1 MFSIGAQRL
10 ENATRIENA
19 PGGIQM
25 KTIQWQLLVA
35 VCLGLTNICS
45 AEAQDNETSDGARTL
60 DEITVTAQRV
70 EQNLQDVPVSVT
82 AVSGSELAE
91 RNINELTQLT
101 LAAPTLQ
108 VGQDNTFAI
117 RGIGS
122 QIFSQTTDPSVAFS
136 LDGVNLGR
144 NGLSRV
150 ILTDIVSVEVL
161 NGPQGLLFGKN
172 ASAGL
177 INMTTARP
185 NLDEVSGS
193 IGLEY
198 LVRDTTPDDAS
209 GRVLRA
215 IFNTPVGDNSAFRIN
230 ASYSDQDSIVRQ
242 LFQSDDRKDLD
253 IERWGIKAKYL
264 YEKGPLSVY
273 LIADINES
281 AGTGGRYSRT
291 YRTVDPNSELVATF
305 EADGIVPSEDNLIN
319 SFDGDHFNDEETG
332 GAQATIA
339 YELDSGMII
348 ENIAAWRYFDLDENL
363 ANDFHSDPGILSNVN
378 KNNYTQFSNELRLV
392 FPGSDSYS
400 GQVGLFYFT
409 STNDIVDNIDIQT
422 GPPPFVAVGF
432 PFCVGAVAEPGPPP
446 ACNVSN
452 DFFLG
457 GDSDTEFVNDSY
469 AAFGQFDFFLSD
481 RFTATLGARV
491 TRDKV
496 TSDVVQ
502 GQRNYFVF
510 LAPRATVKESIS
522 NTNFSWRIAGAYDLT
537 DDSMAYASLS
547 SGYKGPGFNTD
558 FLDIPEVPFAVQ
570 DEVSTTL
577 EVGYKSTHW
586 DGRMTFNVSAFRT
599 EFDDYQAQSFNL
611 DAQGF
616 IIQNAAS
623 VTSQGA
629 EVALSALLS
638 DKFSVYWDLALLD
651 STFDEFTEASCA
663 PDSPCGPTDL
673 FWDASGEPTPLASDV
688 TTSLQGLYE
697 TEFSNGLEG
706 FVQGSIYY
714 RSEMAFGV
722 GSPART
728 LGAITTVNLSAGIRS
743 QNGWT
748 ATLFCK
754 NCTDE
759 LAPTGIAF
767 DPGENNS
774 GLVSVNQ
781 TWGLDSVRAIGLTL
795 GRQF

>member
-1 MFSIGAQRL
+1 MKILQWRL
-10 ENATRIENA
+10 LT
-19 PGGIQM
+19 
-25 KTIQWQLLVA
+25 A
-35 VCLGLTNICS
+35 VCLGLSTVYS
-45 AEAQDNETSDGARTL
+45 AVAQDNGSSDGVRTI
-60 DEITVTAQRV
+60 EEVTVTAQRV
-70 EQNLQDVPVSVT
+70 EQDLQDVPVSVT

-122 QIFSQTTDPSVAFS
+122 QIFTQTTDPSVALS

-144 NGLSRV
+144 NGLANV
-150 ILTDIVSVEVL
+150 LLTDIASVEVL

-177 INMTTARP
+177 INMTTTRP
-185 NLDEVSGS
+185 DLDEASGS

-198 LVRDTTPDDAS
+198 LVRDTTPQDAT

-215 IFNTPVGDNSAFRIN
+215 VFNTPVGNNSAFRIS
-230 ASYSDQDSIVRQ
+230 ASHSDQDAVIQQ
-242 LFQSDDRKDLD
+242 LFQSSARKELD
-253 IERWGIKAKYL
+253 QERWGIKAKFL
-264 YEKGPLSVY
+264 HENGPLSVY

-291 YRTVDPNSELVATF
+291 YRTVDPNSNLVATF
-305 EADGIVPSEDNLIN
+305 QADGIVPGPENLIN
-319 SFDGDHFNDEETG
+319 SFDGDHWHDEETG
-332 GAQATIA
+332 GVQATMA
-339 YELDSGMII
+339 YELDSGVVI
-348 ENIAAWRYFDLDENL
+348 ENLAAWRYFDLDQDL

-378 KNNYTQFSNELRLV
+378 KNSYTQFSNELRFL
-392 FPGSDSYS
+392 FPGNDSYS
-400 GQVGLFYFT
+400 GQAGLFYYT

-432 PFCVGAVAEPGPPP
+432 PFCVGAVAQPGPPP

-481 RFTATLGARV
+481 RFTATLGARI

-502 GQRNYFVF
+502 GQRDYFVF

-522 NTNFSWRIAGAYDLT
+522 NTNFSWRIAGAYALT

-558 FLDIPEVPFAVQ
+558 FLAIPEVPFAVQ

-577 EVGYKSTHW
+577 EVGYKGTHL

-611 DAQGF
+611 EAQGF
-616 IIQNAAS
+616 VIQNAAS

-629 EVALSALLS
+629 EIALTALLS
-638 DKFSVYWDLALLD
+638 EEFTLYWDVALLD
-651 STFDEFTEASCA
+651 STFDSFTEASCA
-663 PDSPCGPTDL
+663 PDSPCGPTDS

-688 TTSLQGLYE
+688 TSSLQGIFE
-697 TEFSNGLEG
+697 TQLSNGLEG
-706 FVQGSIYY
+706 FIQGSVYY

-728 LGAITTVNLSAGIRS
+728 LGDVTTFNLSAGIRS
-743 QNGWT
+743 ESGWT
-748 ATLFCK
+748 ASLFCK

-759 LAPTGIAF
+759 KVPTGIAF
-767 DPGENNS
+767 DPGENNDS
-774 GLVSVNQ
+774 LVSVNQ
-781 TWGLDSVRAIGLTL
+781 TWGLDSVRAIGLNL
-795 GRQF
+795 SKQF